1 MSAMHAAADP
11 TRPTRHDPGE
21 PTTGHAITPRDC
33 ADALEALRT
42 HAPLVQ
48 CLTNI
53 VVAQWTAN
61 TLLALGAAPA
71 MVDNPRE
78 AAELAPAADAVLV
91 NLGTPYAETVAAM
104 GPAVVAAGAAG
115 TPWVLDPVA
124 AGALS
129 WRTEVAQGLLAAGPP
144 AILRGNASEILALD
158 GGEGGRGV
166 DAVHTAESAA
176 GSARATAARHGTV
189 VAVSGPVDHVLDAAR
204 LVTVANGHPWLT
216 RVTGVGCALG
226 ATMAA
231 FAAAVDDPL
240 LAAVAATATVTV
252 AAESAARRSSGPGSF
267 AVALLDDL
275 AACTPEHLAV
285 RVRLG

>member
-1 MSAMHAAADP
+1 MSAMPAAADP
-11 TRPTRHDPGE
+11 TRPTPAL
-21 PTTGHAITPRDC
+21 PTPDDVA
-33 ADALEALRT
+33 AALEAVRT
-42 HAPLVQ
+42 RAPLVQ

-71 MVDNPRE
+71 VVDNPRE
-78 AAELAPAADAVLV
+78 AAELASVADGVLV

-104 GPAVVAAGAAG
+104 GPAVAAARGAG

-129 WRTEVAQGLLAAGPP
+129 WRTDVAQGLLAAGPP
-144 AILRGNASEILALD
+144 AILRGNASEVLALA
-158 GGEGGRGV
+158 GGDGGRGV
-166 DAVHTAESAA
+166 DAVHTPEAA
-176 GSARATAARHGTV
+176 ADSARATARRHGTV
-189 VAVSGPVDHVLDAAR
+189 VAVSGPVDHVVDAAR
-204 LVTVANGHPWLT
+204 LVRVTNGHPWLT

-240 LAAVAATATVTV
+240 LAAVAATAVVTV
-252 AAESAARRSSGPGSF
+252 AAESAAARTAGPGSF

-275 AACTPEHLAV
+275 AACTPEHLAA
-285 RVRLG
+285 RVSLA